1 MDLKAAIDPTIANPL
16 DMVKY
21 ISLLLFIA
29 VIQGQPIDEIEI
41 LHSKNDKF
49 FFQPESLYKSEG
61 FWYTANNKPATLRL
75 QIYSKNNNGQ
85 KNSRVHLSE
94 RTKK

>member
-1 MDLKAAIDPTIANPL
+1 
-16 DMVKY
+16 MVKY

-61 FWYTANNKPATLRL
+61 FWYTANNNEPAT
-75 QIYSKNNNGQ
+75 
-85 KNSRVHLSE
+85 
-94 RTKK
+94 